1 MLYLTFDRPVDDKAL
16 FDVMTKSNLAKI
28 TNEPIDNESEHQ
40 IFQFKTDN
48 TKKILFYLDINAND
62 HSCENIN
69 IALSYNNDL
78 ALLKELFIFLGKLGK
93 DNLILIDQ
101 EIKNE
106 LYLKDIIS
114 GGKIVTTQWT
124 DEQHRRAII
133 SPSFADFYK
142 NSFKLVNRDKLLG
155 K

>member
-1 MLYLTFDRPVDDKAL
+1 MLYLTFDRPVDHKAL
-16 FDVMTKSNLAKI
+16 FDVMTKSNLTKI
-28 TNEPIDNESEHQ
+28 ADEPIDNESEQQ
-40 IFQFKTDN
+40 IFQFKTDISKKVLLYVDIN
-48 TKKILFYLDINAND
+48 TKD
-62 HSCENIN
+62 HSCESIN

-78 ALLKELFIFLGKLGK
+78 DILKELFTFLSKLDK

-106 LYLKDIIS
+106 LYRKDIIS
-114 GGKIVTTQWT
+114 SNIVVTTQWA

-142 NSFKLVNRDKLLG
+142 NSFKLANRDKLLG
-155 K
+155 V

>member
-1 MLYLTFDRPVDDKAL
+1 MLYLTFGRPVDDKTL
-16 FDVMTKSNLAKI
+16 FDVVTKNNLIKI
-28 TNEPIDNESEHQ
+28 ADEPIDNESKFQ

-48 TKKILFYLDINAND
+48 TKKILFYVDINTKD

-78 ALLKELFIFLGKLGK
+78 DILKELFIFLGKLDK

-114 GGKIVTTQWT
+114 GGKVVTTQWT